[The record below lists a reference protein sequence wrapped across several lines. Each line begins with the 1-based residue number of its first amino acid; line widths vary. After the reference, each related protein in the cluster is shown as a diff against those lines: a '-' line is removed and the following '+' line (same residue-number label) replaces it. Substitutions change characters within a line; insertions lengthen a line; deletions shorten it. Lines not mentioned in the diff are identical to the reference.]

1 MKKRHRSHKYK
12 VGKLSKKLNGKE
24 NLMALS
30 DHEYVNFSEDY
41 ELNYHLRKVNKQE
54 SVTNRTTLR
63 TMGTELKA
71 RLNKTY
77 LTHAEFHAYIQTQ
90 LHRLI

>member
-1 MKKRHRSHKYK
+1 
-12 VGKLSKKLNGKE
+12 
-24 NLMALS
+24 MALS

-54 SVTNRTTLR
+54 SIANRATLR
-63 TMGTELKA
+63 TMSAELKA
-71 RLNKTY
+71 RLGKTF
-77 LTHAEFHAYIQTQ
+77 LTHQEFHAYILTQ

>member
-1 MKKRHRSHKYK
+1 
-12 VGKLSKKLNGKE
+12 
-24 NLMALS
+24 MALN

-54 SVTNRTTLR
+54 STANRAALR

-71 RLNKTY
+71 RLDKTY
-77 LTHAEFHAYIQTQ
+77 LTHAEFHACIQTQ
-90 LHRLI
+90 LYRLS

>member
-1 MKKRHRSHKYK
+1 
-12 VGKLSKKLNGKE
+12 
-24 NLMALS
+24 MALS

-41 ELNYHLRKVNKQE
+41 ELNYHLRKVKKQE
-54 SVTNRTTLR
+54 SVANRATLR

-77 LTHAEFHAYIQTQ
+77 LTQGSDAQWNENS
-90 LHRLI
+90 R

>member
-1 MKKRHRSHKYK
+1 
-12 VGKLSKKLNGKE
+12 
-24 NLMALS
+24 MALS

-41 ELNYHLRKVNKQE
+41 ELDYHLRKVNKQE
-54 SVTNRTTLR
+54 SAANRTTLR

-77 LTHAEFHAYIQTQ
+77 LTHAEFHTYIQTQ
-90 LHRLI
+90 LYRLN